1 MCLPIV
7 ISTHTRTNLML
18 TLFLLCHTH
27 KILQLSYTQL
37 SVSMYDC
44 LHVCCVRQKVKD
56 KPVLL
61 EFS

>member
-37 SVSMYDC
+37 SVSMYMA
-44 LHVCCVRQKVKD
+44 VYMCVASDRK
-56 KPVLL
+56 
-61 EFS
+61 

>member
-18 TLFLLCHTH
+18 TLFLLYHTH
-27 KILQLSYTQL
+27 KKNSTFLYTA
-37 SVSMYDC
+37 VCMYVRL